1 MLVVKTIK
9 NYSNLVNM
17 NKIDFQKLKNEIY
30 DLNQNLTD
38 IEAEKIVEIQYDTNN
53 QNTTREILNWYEDLR
68 NNLESTIEL
77 IDLETCDQWKTSN
90 KQNVEHESGNFF
102 KIMGVRTRNSSSREV
117 GNQGW
122 DQPIIIE
129 KDFDGGLLG
138 LVRSY
143 INGTPHYLVEAKF
156 EPGNFNLLQLS
167 PTLQATFSNLN
178 KAHGGKEPNFT
189 NYFLDHEESNDLY
202 LFNQWLSEDGGRLF
216 NKRNKG
222 LVKNINYEDIG
233 DIPKNFIWV
242 SLYQIREFINEHT
255 IVNPHLARL
264 IFLF

>member
-1 MLVVKTIK
+1 
-9 NYSNLVNM
+9 M
-17 NKIDFQKLKNEIY
+17 NEIVFRKLKSEIC
-30 DLNQNLTD
+30 DLNKNLTNF
-38 IEAEKIVEIQYDTNN
+38 EAEKIVEIQHDTNN
-53 QNTTREILNWYEDLR
+53 QNTTQEILDWYEDLR
-68 NNLESTIEL
+68 HNLKSKVEL
-77 IDLETCDQWKTSN
+77 IDIDSCNQWKTSDTKN
-90 KQNVEHESGNFF
+90 IEHESGNFF
-102 KIMGVRTRNSSSREV
+102 KIMGVRVYDSSSREV
-117 GNQGW
+117 GSQGW

-138 LVRSY
+138 LIRSY

-178 KAHGGKEPNFT
+178 KAHGGKEPNFA
-189 NYFLDHEESNDLY
+189 NYFLDHEESSEHY

-222 LVKNINYEDIG
+222 LVKNIEFREIDE
-233 DIPKNFIWV
+233 IPENFIWV
-242 SLYQIREFINEHT
+242 SLYQIREIINKYT

-264 IFLF
+264 VFLF